1 MDEKLRNRFT
11 KIGTD
16 QHTEGVEFKKI
27 LILKRL
33 LFEKLEEKYIINVP
47 LKRSPF

>member
-1 MDEKLRNRFT
+1 MDENLRNRF

-33 LFEKLEEKYIINVP
+33 LFEKKEEKYIINVP

>member
-16 QHTEGVEFKKI
+16 QLTEGVEFKKI

-33 LFEKLEEKYIINVP
+33 LFEK
-47 LKRSPF
+47 